1 MCHLF
6 VLRSL
11 TQKALD
17 VEDLWLFFF
26 FSYTFIYL
34 LIDFWLRWVFLAVL
48 GLSLV
53 GESRGYSSR
62 CVASRHV
69 GSVVVARGL

>member
-1 MCHLF
+1 MDLPGPGIEL
-6 VLRSL
+6 VSP
-11 TQKALD
+11 ALAGQGSP
-17 VEDLWLFFF
+17 LGIFFF
-26 FSYTFIYL
+26 NFLYL